1 MGALK
6 HSARVEME
14 KFIYDVFDRLDP
26 TKTNTNFYKAFFSKM
41 TDKEFDAFFES
52 FFKDENAYL
61 TWTVETFEND
71 VSMENIEKAAD
82 YMKIPLYEHVLYYGE
97 DKSKPLVTPYPVP
110 VGYFHEKRVQQ
121 TAIKKNSTSIDVGM
135 RDAKTNQV
143 INDDKNS
150 RQSIDEN
157 YSMMTYGAEKSIK
170 EFMSFRADD
179 SVMKE
184 EAYNQIREN
193 GYVSMA
199 DLPDNVENKAAL
211 NMVDVYLIC
220 QGVKSDLVTPGYILK
235 KTMAGTKILSSKGN
249 DK

>member
-14 KFIYDVFDRLDP
+14 KYIYDVFDRLDP
-26 TKTNTNFYKAFFSKM
+26 TKKNTNFYKAFFSKM
-41 TDKEFDAFFES
+41 TDKEFDEFFDG

-71 VSMENIEKAAD
+71 VTMDNIENAAKF
-82 YMKIPLYEHVLYYGE
+82 MNVPLFEHVLYYGE

-121 TAIKKNSTSIDVGM
+121 TAIKKNSTSIDVNM

-157 YSMMTYGAEKSIK
+157 YSMMTYGAEKGIK

-193 GYVSMA
+193 GYVAMQ
-199 DLPDNVENKAAL
+199 DLPDNVENKAAI

-220 QGVKSDLVTPGYILK
+220 QGIKSDLITPGYVLK
-235 KTMAGTKILSSKGN
+235 KTLSGSKALMQNGKN
-249 DK
+249 K